1 MSFATPQLLWLL
13 LFVPLTAVVILIAD
27 RRAQHAL
34 HKLGDRHLIE
44 RLSATVNW
52 RGRKWH
58 TALWLLAGALLIIAS
73 ARPQWGN
80 ETQLVEQEGVQVMV
94 ALDISNSML
103 AQDPAPNRLARAK
116 LEISDLMTR
125 LGGDEVGLVLFS
137 GASFVQFP
145 LTSDYDTAR
154 AFLDNANPGMISR
167 QGTDMGEAIRTALGG
182 FDEKRTSQKVILIMT
197 DGETH
202 DADVLAAAELAAEE
216 DVVIYTV
223 GFGSPEGSPVPELD
237 GYGRVVGYKT
247 DQSGNTVVSRLDE
260 TTLRQVAAA
269 TGGDYFAAT
278 GSGRELDA
286 LANKIDSLQGES
298 LQSRFQTQKTERFQ
312 WFVLAALVLI
322 VMSLFIPSRRSPRK
336 VAATHTAVAPSASAQ
351 S

>member
-1 MSFATPQLLWLL
+1 
-13 LFVPLTAVVILIAD
+13 
-27 RRAQHAL
+27 
-34 HKLGDRHLIE
+34 
-44 RLSATVNW
+44 
-52 RGRKWH
+52 
-58 TALWLLAGALLIIAS
+58 
-73 ARPQWGN
+73 
-80 ETQLVEQEGVQVMV
+80 V

-202 DADVLAAAELAAEE
+202 DADVLAAAEQAAEE

-312 WFVLAALVLI
+312 WFVLAALGLI
-322 VMSLFIPSRRSPRK
+322 VMSLFIPGRVSSRKVTPRK
-336 VAATHTAVAPSASAQ
+336 ATATQAATSAPSTQ

>member
-1 MSFATPQLLWLL
+1 MTFATPQFLWLL
-13 LFVPLTAVVILIAD
+13 LLVPLTAVVIMAAD
-27 RRAQHAL
+27 RRARKAI
-34 HKLGDRHLIE
+34 HKLGDRDLIQ

-58 TALWLLAGALLIIAS
+58 TALWLLAGSLLILAL
-73 ARPQWGN
+73 ARPQWGH

-103 AQDPAPNRLARAK
+103 AEDPAPNRLERAK

-154 AFLDNANPGMISR
+154 AFLRNANPDMISR
-167 QGTDMGEAIRTALGG
+167 QGTEIGEAIRTALGG

-202 DADVLAAAELAAEE
+202 DDDVLAATELAAEE
-216 DVVIYTV
+216 NVVIYTV

-237 GYGRVVGYKT
+237 SYGRVVGYKS
-247 DQSGNTVVSRLDE
+247 DQSGNTVISRLDE
-260 TTLRQVAAA
+260 TTLRQIADLTGGNYYAA
-269 TGGDYFAAT
+269 TGRGQ
-278 GSGRELDA
+278 ELDA
-286 LANKIDSLQGES
+286 LAAEIDSLQGES

-312 WFVLAALVLI
+312 WFVLAGLVLI
-322 VMSLFIPSRRSPRK
+322 ISSLFIPDRTRPPADL
-336 VAATHTAVAPSASAQ
+336 VTNATPATQ